1 MLARVTRRRVRLP
14 HVSKRHCATQSLD
27 AEAEAMA
34 AKLKGQPALLKKVLQ
49 HAEITFEDLDADGD
63 GSISRE
69 EVKKFF
75 GSRRSLSM
83 GGHEGDAAAAAA
95 ASDAPAPTAEQLR
108 NLGLK
113 IGIPF
118 VGFGF
123 LDNAIM
129 ICAGDTIDAAFGATL
144 GLSALAAAGLGNLVS
159 DVVGIQVL
167 PRPALGVTSP

>member
-1 MLARVTRRRVRLP
+1 MLARVTRRRVLLP

-83 GGHEGDAAAAAA
+83 GGHEGDAAAAAT
-95 ASDAPAPTAEQLR
+95 APAPTAEQLR

-159 DVVGIQVL
+159 DVVGIQAR